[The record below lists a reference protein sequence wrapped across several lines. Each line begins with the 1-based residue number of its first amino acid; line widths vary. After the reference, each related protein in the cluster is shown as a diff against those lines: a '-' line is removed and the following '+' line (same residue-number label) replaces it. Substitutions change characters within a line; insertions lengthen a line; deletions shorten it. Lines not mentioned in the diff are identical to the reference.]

1 MDYITILGFVAAT
14 CTTVAFLPQV
24 MKTWQSK
31 SAKDVSYGMLVFFC
45 IGIFLWLIYGLLIQA
60 APVIIA
66 NFLTLILNLVILY
79 LKIKYK

>member
-31 SAKDVSYGMLVFFC
+31 SAKDVSFGMLVFFC
-45 IGIFLWLIYGLLIQA
+45 SGIFLWFIYGVFIKSS
-60 APVIIA
+60 PVIIA
-66 NFLTLILNLVILY
+66 NLLTLILNLIILY
-79 LKIKYK
+79 LKIKYE

>member
-24 MKTWQSK
+24 MKTWQSQ

-45 IGIFLWLIYGLLIQA
+45 IGIFLWLVYGLLIKA

-66 NFLTLILNLVILY
+66 NFLTLILNLIILY
-79 LKIKYK
+79 LKIKYE

>member
-31 SAKDVSYGMLVFFC
+31 SAKDVSSGMLIFFC
-45 IGIFLWLIYGLLIQA
+45 IGISLWLVYGLLIKA

>member
-31 SAKDVSYGMLVFFC
+31 SAKDVSYGMLVFLC
-45 IGIFLWLIYGLLIQA
+45 IGISLWLVYGLLIKA

-66 NFLTLILNLVILY
+66 NFLTLILNLIILY